1 MVLRNM
7 LIEHYVDMVAVV
19 ERKIGGKQANN
30 LCLALG
36 FDKWRCMVIVG
47 EFDPLEI
54 LHYCLLD

>member
-1 MVLRNM
+1 M